1 MLGDNVFASSSGAW
15 LDITCLA
22 VLSYSREKGIR
33 EEMGTVRESGFL
45 EMGALLVLTELL
57 VS

>member
-1 MLGDNVFASSSGAW
+1 MLGDNVLASSDAW
-15 LDITCLA
+15 LDIICLA
-22 VLSYSREKGIR
+22 VLNYSREKA
-33 EEMGTVRESGFL
+33 VREGMGRIGESSFL